1 MTVKATNAMEKMIEN
16 LALIEKSVEKFNKAS
31 SDGDVKI
38 ANECVTEMDTLM
50 GEYTAAAK
58 TYAFEEIIERA
69 GGKSSEI
76 FKEAVKALRFKTIRV
91 VETKDN
97 DTGIASR
104 SISDATK
111 PIDPLD
117 VQKYYGSVIA
127 LEQGWQYAMERFNF
141 AVTLRVGIDIGMPRH
156 KLMKISDSY
165 AMNKINND
173 VRKSAVDDAIADPTS
188 NTSLAKEMQNIVNMC
203 VGDKYKV
210 TSHDVKFLLHCWG
223 KKDNKKGL
231 TITAAGHKQLRMTF
245 MDVMNNLINFADAKD
260 ENGLKVS
267 GYEISYKAKR
277 DADKTPSGDFI
288 PTGNTPK
295 TEPKKKSTK
304 TEPKKKSTKVEK
316 EVKASE

>member
-1 MTVKATNAMEKMIEN
+1 MTVKMENAMKKMTEN
-16 LALIEKSVEKFNKAS
+16 RTLIEKSIDRFNKAS
-31 SDGDVKI
+31 ASGDVKT
-38 ANECVTEMDTLM
+38 ANECVTEMDTLV

-58 TYAFEEIIERA
+58 TYAFEEIIEKA
-69 GGKSSEI
+69 GGESSNI
-76 FKEAVKALRFKTIRV
+76 FFETVKALRFKTIRV

-97 DTGIASR
+97 DTDIASR
-104 SISDATK
+104 SISDVTK
-111 PIDPLD
+111 AIDPLD

-127 LEQGWQYAMERFNF
+127 LEKGWQYSMERFNF

-231 TITAAGHKQLRMTF
+231 TITSATHKQMRMIF
-245 MDVMNNLINFADAKD
+245 MDVISNLMTFSNAKD
-260 ENGLKVS
+260 ENGEKVS
-267 GYEISYKAKR
+267 GYEISYKTKK
-277 DADKTPSGDFI
+277 DADKSPSGDFI
-288 PTGNTPK
+288 PTGNDIK
-295 TEPKKKSTK
+295 EPKKKST
-304 TEPKKKSTKVEK
+304 KKSTKVEK

>member
-31 SDGDVKI
+31 SDGDVKT

-91 VETKDN
+91 IEKKDSDTK
-97 DTGIASR
+97 IATR
-104 SISDATK
+104 EISEVTK

-117 VQKYYGSVIA
+117 LQKYYGSIIA
-127 LEQGWQYAMERFNF
+127 VKEGWQYAIERFNF
-141 AVTLRVGIDIGMPRH
+141 ALTLKVAIDIGMPKH
-156 KLMKISDSY
+156 KILKISDSY
-165 AMNKINND
+165 AMNKIND
-173 VRKSAVDDAIADPTS
+173 AVRASAVDDAVANPIS
-188 NTSLAKEMQNIVNMC
+188 NTSLCKEMQAIVNDC
-203 VGDKYKV
+203 IGEGYKV
-210 TSHDVKFLLHCWG
+210 TSHDVKFLLHCWA

-245 MDVMNNLINFADAKD
+245 MDVMNNLINFADARD
-260 ENGLKVS
+260 EAGLKVS

-277 DADKTPSGDFI
+277 DADKSPSGDFI

>member
-1 MTVKATNAMEKMIEN
+1 MTEKMTNAMKKMTEN
-16 LALIEKSVEKFNKAS
+16 RVLIEESIDRFNKAS
-31 SDGDVKI
+31 ACGDVKT
-38 ANECVTEMDTLM
+38 ANECVTEMDTLV

-58 TYAFEEIIERA
+58 TYAFEEIIEKA
-69 GGKSSEI
+69 GESSNI
-76 FKEAVKALRFKTIRV
+76 FFETVKALRFKTIRV

-97 DTGIASR
+97 DTDIASR
-104 SISDATK
+104 SISDVTK
-111 PIDPLD
+111 AIDPLD

-127 LEQGWQYAMERFNF
+127 LEKGWQYRMERFNF

-231 TITAAGHKQLRMTF
+231 TITSATHKQMRMIF
-245 MDVMNNLINFADAKD
+245 MDVISNLMTFSNAKD
-260 ENGLKVS
+260 ENGEKVS
-267 GYEISYKAKR
+267 GYEISYKTKK
-277 DADKTPSGDFI
+277 DADKSPSGDFI
-288 PTGNTPK
+288 PTGNDIK
-295 TEPKKKSTK
+295 EPKKKST
-304 TEPKKKSTKVEK
+304 KKSTKVEK